1 MPSTQDKIHFL
12 TRVFGTVTVGADG
25 INAAVKCPSCDN
37 TGGNKKKLVIR
48 LDNDHHHC
56 WVCDLKG
63 RNLGMTLRKYAPQYL
78 QEYSQ
83 RFLGKKHIA
92 NLAKDDEELLA
103 AVQVPPG
110 FILLSTVYENAR
122 DPDVRDT
129 ITYARSRDLRLR
141 DFWKFKLGTCTSGR
155 YRRRLI
161 IPSFDAAGKLNYFVA
176 RAIDDTKM
184 KYLNAKIP
192 KTDVIFNEIN
202 IDWTQELT
210 LVEGPMDLVKCDDNA
225 TCLLGSHFSEEY
237 KLFQE
242 IIRHSTPV
250 LLALDPDAMK
260 KSQSFAKMLAYYGN
274 TVRMLDLG
282 KYSDVGEMPRK
293 EFMRAKKSAREWTPN
308 ERLFHL
314 INSIKSGSVL

>member
-1 MPSTQDKIHFL
+1 MPSTQDKITFL
-12 TRVFGTVTVGADG
+12 TRVFGTVSVGADG
-25 INAAVKCPSCDN
+25 INAAVKCPSCDS

-63 RNLGMTLRKYAPQYL
+63 RNLGATLRKYAPQYL

-83 RFLGKKHIA
+83 RFLGKKYNT
-92 NLAKDDEELLA
+92 NLAKDDEGLLTT
-103 AVQVPPG
+103 VQVPPG

-129 ITYARSRDLRLR
+129 VYPMLVLGILRLR

-161 IPSFDAAGKLNYFVA
+161 IPSFDVDGKLNYFVA
-176 RAIDDTKM
+176 RAIDDVKM
-184 KYLNAKIP
+184 KYLNAKVP

-202 IDWTQELT
+202 IDWSSELT

-260 KSQSFAKMLAYYGN
+260 KSQSFAKMLASYGN

-282 KYSDVGEMPRK
+282 KI
-293 EFMRAKKSAREWTPN
+293 
-308 ERLFHL
+308 L
-314 INSIKSGSVL
+314 